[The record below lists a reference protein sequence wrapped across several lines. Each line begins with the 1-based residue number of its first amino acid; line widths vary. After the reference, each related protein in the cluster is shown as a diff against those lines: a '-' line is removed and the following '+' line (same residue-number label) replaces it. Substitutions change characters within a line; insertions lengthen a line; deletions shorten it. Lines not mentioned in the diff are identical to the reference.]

1 MMIIFQCFGGTHTS
15 VAAASIYL
23 GRLPRTRKPRLQEV
37 LALPYFDRV
46 DNCRTGTLNYLGRD
60 RRHNPVFVLGSGRW
74 RAEVRAVLSLFH
86 RICEPD
92 KVPVALIDCFPEAT
106 WPVRLGGFLS
116 RRLGLTA
123 PGRPLVGRGILQ
135 GYPRYVK
142 LVERFEED
150 PAPYL
155 LQRST

>member
-23 GRLPRTRKPRLQEV
+23 ERLSRTRRPRLEEL

-46 DNCRTGTLNYLGRD
+46 DNSRIGTLNYMGQD

-74 RAEVRAVLSLFH
+74 RAEVRAALSLFY
-86 RICEPD
+86 RIGAPET
-92 KVPVALIDCFPEAT
+92 VPVAMVDCSPGMT
-106 WPVRLGGFLS
+106 WPVQGGGFIS

-123 PGRPLVGRGILQ
+123 LGRPLVGRGILQ
-135 GYPRYVK
+135 SYPRYVK
-142 LVERFEED
+142 LVERFEKD

-155 LQRST
+155 L